1 MIDLHCHILPG
12 LDDGPDTL
20 DDAIKIAKAAVKE
33 GVTTVVATPHCYNGV
48 FTSPAGL
55 IADGCRLLNDEL
67 VARKVPLVVLPGSE
81 IRITNDT
88 VQLWDDDMLV
98 GINGNRH
105 VLLLELPNLFIL
117 EGINLLIRRLVDK
130 GVQPIIAHPERN
142 PVILRQPETVN
153 SLIFHGAIMQ
163 ITAGSLTGDFGRY
176 SEACAERMC
185 VADQVAI
192 VASDVHPGRKNRLKA
207 AQKRIASLVGT
218 NRAERIY
225 RELPGELI
233 QGKQHPSEVKE
244 KLSWR

>member
-1 MIDLHCHILPG
+1 MHCHILPG
-12 LDDGPDTL
+12 LDDGPDTV
-20 DDAIKIAKAAVKE
+20 DEAIKIAKAAVKE

-48 FTSPAGL
+48 YTSPAGV
-55 IADGCRLLNDEL
+55 IDEGCRLLNEHL

-88 VQLWDDDMLV
+88 VQLWDDNQLV
-98 GINGNRH
+98 GLNGNRH
-105 VLLLELPNLFIL
+105 VLLLELPNLFIV

-142 PVILRQPETVN
+142 PVILKQPEVVT
-153 SLIFHGAIMQ
+153 SLIYHGAIMQ

-207 AQKRIASLVGT
+207 AHKRIAGLVGT
-218 NRAERIY
+218 DKAERICWGN
-225 RELPGELI
+225 PGELI
-233 QGKQHPSEVKE
+233 RGKQRTSEVKK
-244 KLSWR
+244 KLGWL